1 MNNLISP
8 APKRELKKILGSAFG
23 IAVMVGGIIGVGI
36 LRNPGSVATMLPE
49 KWLIL
54 TAWILSGLYVFL
66 GVNSLA
72 ELATMLPKAGGPF
85 NYVKRAFGNYAGFLT
100 GWFDYISFC
109 IPPAYISIAISEY
122 LAILLPALKGYET
135 VIGFILLT
143 AFSSLNL
150 AGLRG
155 GSLAQQI
162 TSFIK
167 VLIFLVLIICCFL
180 FGGDSVQAAELN
192 SNLKQTAM
200 SGGLLLAFIGA
211 IQLVLGTYDG
221 WTGPAYFAEENTNP
235 GKSIPRSL
243 FSGALIVMLI
253 YVLINVSLFYLLPVS
268 AIAGS
273 KLAVADAAQVIF
285 GPIAY
290 TILMLIAVFSLL
302 GILNAIIMI
311 CPRILFGLSR
321 EGFFIKKA
329 MLVNK
334 GGTPFVAL
342 IITFIIQTALVI
354 AGSFEQL
361 FTLATFMNML
371 MLIFMFGSVIK
382 LRKSEPALSRPYKS
396 WGYPWTTL
404 LMVLISIGLF
414 VSYTFADTSNFVVI
428 IILIALSWPAFV
440 FMKRNKS
447 TDTQH
452 DKG

>member
-1 MNNLISP
+1 
-8 APKRELKKILGSAFG
+8 
-23 IAVMVGGIIGVGI
+23 MVGGIIGVGI
-36 LRNPGSVATMLPE
+36 LRNPGSVATILPE

-54 TAWILSGLYVFL
+54 TAWTLSGLYVLL

-100 GWFDYISFC
+100 GWFDFISFC

-122 LAILLPALKGYET
+122 LAILLPALKEYET
-135 VIGFILLT
+135 VLALILLT
-143 AFSSLNL
+143 AFSLLNL

-155 GSLAQQI
+155 GSLVQQM

-167 VLIFLVLIICCFL
+167 VLIFVVLIICCFL
-180 FGGDSVQAAELN
+180 FGGDHVRAAELN
-192 SNLKQTAM
+192 SGLNQAAM
-200 SGGLLLAFIGA
+200 YGGLLLAFIGSM
-211 IQLVLGTYDG
+211 QLVLGTYDG

-253 YVLINVSLFYLLPVS
+253 YVLINVALFYLLPVS

-273 KLAVADAAQVIF
+273 ELAVADAAKVIF
-285 GPIAY
+285 GPIGY

-321 EGFFIKKA
+321 EGFFSKKG

-334 GGTPFVAL
+334 GGTPYVAL
-342 IITFIIQTALVI
+342 IITFMIQTVLAV

-371 MLIFMFGSVIK
+371 IFVFMFSAVIK
-382 LRKSEPALSRPYKS
+382 LRKLEPALPRPYKS

-414 VSYTFADTSNFVVI
+414 VSYTFADTSNFIII
-428 IILIALSWPAFV
+428 IILIALSWPAFR
-440 FMKRNKS
+440 FIKQNNS
-447 TDTQH
+447 TDTEPH
-452 DKG
+452 KD